1 MRQEAESMRNP
12 IPRVVTIHDISGI
25 GRTSLTAA
33 IPVLSSMGIQP
44 VPLPTA
50 VLSTQTVGTTG
61 FTFLDLT
68 QNMKDML
75 DHWIARGDRFEG
87 VYSGFMAC
95 PDQMD
100 TVARCIETCMLKGGL
115 AVVDPVLGEDG
126 QLIPTM
132 TADMVRRMR
141 WLIGRADVITPN
153 YTEVCLLLDVP
164 YDREPD
170 MDLLKG
176 YLRELSLMGPGVAVG
191 TSMPLTKNPLG
202 EWEYSSILAYEKSID
217 KFWRLDCSYL
227 PAHYPGTG
235 DIFASV
241 LTGSLLLGSSLSLAI
256 DKAEQFDTLCVR
268 DTYGQDRDTTEGV
281 LLERYLPSLRM
292 PLPGCRCVLVN

>member
-1 MRQEAESMRNP
+1 MRNP

-75 DHWIARGDRFEG
+75 DHWIARSDRFEG

-176 YLRELSLMGPGVAVG
+176 YLRELSLMGPGVVVG

-202 EWEYSSILAYEKSID
+202 E
-217 KFWRLDCSYL
+217 
-227 PAHYPGTG
+227 
-235 DIFASV
+235 
-241 LTGSLLLGSSLSLAI
+241 
-256 DKAEQFDTLCVR
+256 
-268 DTYGQDRDTTEGV
+268 
-281 LLERYLPSLRM
+281 
-292 PLPGCRCVLVN
+292 

>member
-1 MRQEAESMRNP
+1 MRNP

-153 YTEVCLLLDVP
+153 YTEVCLLLDVS

-176 YLRELSLMGPGVAVG
+176 YLRELSLMGPGVVVG
-191 TSMPLTKNPLG
+191 TSMPLTKIPSANGSIPP
-202 EWEYSSILAYEKSID
+202 SSRTRKASTSSGGSTAPTFPPIIPARATFLRA
-217 KFWRLDCSYL
+217 CSR
-227 PAHYPGTG
+227 AR
-235 DIFASV
+235 
-241 LTGSLLLGSSLSLAI
+241 SSLAPPCPSPLTRPSSSTRSACAI
-256 DKAEQFDTLCVR
+256 RTARTGTPRRACFSSAIC
-268 DTYGQDRDTTEGV
+268 
-281 LLERYLPSLRM
+281 LPCAC
-292 PLPGCRCVLVN
+292 PCRAAAACS